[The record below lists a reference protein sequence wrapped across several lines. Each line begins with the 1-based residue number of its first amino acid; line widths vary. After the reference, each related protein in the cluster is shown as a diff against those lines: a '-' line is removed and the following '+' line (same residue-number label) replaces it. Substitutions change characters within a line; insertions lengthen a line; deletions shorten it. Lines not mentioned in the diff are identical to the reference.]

1 MVDHFLTVIGHLH
14 CTFSLSVCRRKKAS
28 QRFVVLTLVELLPSV
43 LMAAAPGSLETPE
56 GLAPLPFLL
65 GPELPSVAAATDRW
79 LEKAIMHNGNIVDRD
94 KASLV
99 AAMEEWPKYQT
110 AAVGG
115 MRKPDKLYLDPRI
128 RSESLGPYPGISPSN
143 DTGYLISKVTASS
156 AHPLMADSD
165 ACGHALANDAG
176 FGVTVSQPSCAQG

>member
-1 MVDHFLTVIGHLH
+1 M
-14 CTFSLSVCRRKKAS
+14 
-28 QRFVVLTLVELLPSV
+28 ELLPSV

-65 GPELPSVAAATDRW
+65 GPELPSVSAATDRW
-79 LEKAIMHNGNIVDRD
+79 LEKAIVHNGNIVDRD

-99 AAMEEWPKYQT
+99 AAMEEWPNYQT

-143 DTGYLISKVTASS
+143 DTRYLISKVTASS

>member
-1 MVDHFLTVIGHLH
+1 
-14 CTFSLSVCRRKKAS
+14 
-28 QRFVVLTLVELLPSV
+28 
-43 LMAAAPGSLETPE
+43 MAAAPGSLETPE

-143 DTGYLISKVTASS
+143 DTRYLISKVTASS
-156 AHPLMADSD
+156 LSAIRHAYIWHGVGNWRPDDSAHTLIADTD
-165 ACGHALANDAG
+165 GCGHALANDAG